1 MLSSSLAVNNFGGDD
16 ALNGSNVSIAPMNE
30 NATFPQMAHE
40 HVPKLWKEWR
50 STGVPMCNT
59 AI

>member
-1 MLSSSLAVNNFGGDD
+1 
-16 ALNGSNVSIAPMNE
+16 
-30 NATFPQMAHE
+30 MAHQ

-59 AI
+59 AILIASGLAGSVKSDFDWLRFNRRGFGVSEL